1 MLCTDGLTNY
11 IEPEEIY
18 ELTGDSKFYEYA
30 ERLVNRANTNGGGDN
45 ITVVTVSY

>member
-18 ELTGDSKFYEYA
+18 ELTNDGRFYEYA
-30 ERLVNRANTNGGGDN
+30 ERLVTRANKNGGGDN